1 MQNKIKKKQKIIAL
15 PNKIIIKQLTIN
27 AKAPSTQGLEFN
39 NFSNIFN
46 GMKWKTLQKLFFII
60 I

>member
-39 NFSNIFN
+39 NLMIFQIFL
-46 GMKWKTLQKLFFII
+46 ME
-60 I
+60 